1 MPKETHLTD
10 AELDAR
16 DKARDY
22 IRGLYGTDENRN
34 DSVAIV
40 LQTVDKNGKRRTTDT
55 ISDLFWTALKTVW
68 PSLILKGR
76 NVVST
81 ADKVFAFVS
90 NSDGPVDDTAVYMN
104 CDKVGIADAR
114 RYLAREVQTPCVA
127 MEKVSGNDSDFTIAC
142 DDSEVQKYKEQ
153 GFKVI
158 EIRKRRTAAEM
169 AADAKAAKDAEAAEA
184 AERVAEAA
192 EAAKT
197 TEAQDIAA
205 TTRESA

>member
-16 DKARDY
+16 DNARDY

-34 DSVAIV
+34 DLIDIS
-40 LQTVDKNGKRRTTDT
+40 LTVDMVEGEAVVED
-55 ISDLFWTALKTVW
+55 ISDLFWTALKLVW
-68 PSLILKGR
+68 PPLVLKGR
-76 NVVST
+76 QTVSI

-114 RYLAREVQTPCVA
+114 RYLAREVTAPCIA

-184 AERVAEAA
+184 AERAAEAA

>member
-16 DKARDY
+16 DNARDY
-22 IRGLYGTDENRN
+22 VRGLYGSDENRN

-40 LQTVDKNGKRRTTDT
+40 LQTTDKNGKRRTTDT
-55 ISDLFWTALKTVW
+55 ISDKFWEALKLVW
-68 PSLILKGR
+68 PGLVLKGR
-76 NVVST
+76 QTVSI

-90 NSDGPVDDTAVYMN
+90 EADGPVDDTTVYLK
-104 CDKVGIADAR
+104 CDKVGISDAR
-114 RYLAREVQTPCVA
+114 RYLAREVTAPCVA

-169 AADAKAAKDAEAAEA
+169 AADAKAEKD
-184 AERVAEAA
+184 AEAA